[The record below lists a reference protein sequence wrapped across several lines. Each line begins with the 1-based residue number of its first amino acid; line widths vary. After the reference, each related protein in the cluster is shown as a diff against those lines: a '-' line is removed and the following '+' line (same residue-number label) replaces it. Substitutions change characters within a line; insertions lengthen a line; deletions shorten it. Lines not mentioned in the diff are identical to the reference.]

1 MSLNLDYF
9 TSGAQPIT
17 SWSFGFGIPAPFNF
31 KGVRTGSYFVIAFRY
46 LESFTKSRYV
56 SKWKP
61 FLMFLYNSNLGNLL
75 KFCILDHQC
84 STKKL
89 FRLFLTSLMTTVG
102 SSMSKLYFSAISL
115 IYWPRFGSLGYED
128 YTVLWILVWQLYFLA
143 CMPLGDRMS
152 THLCVIAH
160 LGVKHRLHQELY
172 HYWC

>member
-1 MSLNLDYF
+1 MSLILDYF

-31 KGVRTGSYFVIAFRY
+31 KGWELDHIFVIAFRY

-75 KFCILDHQC
+75 KFCIFDHQC

-89 FRLFLTSLMTTVG
+89 FSLLLTSLMTTVG
-102 SSMSKLYFSAISL
+102 SSMSKLYFSAIFL
-115 IYWPRFGSLGYED
+115 TLLTQVRKPW
-128 YTVLWILVWQLYFLA
+128 LWRLYSAINTCLTIVFSGMLA
-143 CMPLGDRMS
+143 TR
-152 THLCVIAH
+152 
-160 LGVKHRLHQELY
+160 R
-172 HYWC
+172 

>member
-1 MSLNLDYF
+1 MKCLSSSITLHLEHSLLLRGVLGLVYLPRSISRGWELDR
-9 TSGAQPIT
+9 I
-17 SWSFGFGIPAPFNF
+17 
-31 KGVRTGSYFVIAFRY
+31 FVIAFRY

-89 FRLFLTSLMTTVG
+89 FSLFLTSLMTTVG

-115 IYWPRFGSLGYED
+115 TLLTQVRKPWLWRLYSVINTCLTIVFSGMPATRRYNVNTFMCDCTLG
-128 YTVLWILVWQLYFLA
+128 
-143 CMPLGDRMS
+143 G
-152 THLCVIAH
+152 IAPT
-160 LGVKHRLHQELY
+160 
-172 HYWC
+172 